1 MATNA
6 NLYVDAGADYFN
18 TITVLDDTGIPLDL
32 SSYTVK
38 SQIRKS
44 YGSTTA
50 YNFNA
55 EVYDAIDG
63 LIRIHL
69 SATQSEAILA
79 GRYLYDIEITQTE
92 SGIKTRVIEGLVIV
106 NPQITQ
112 I

>member
-6 NLYVDAGADYFN
+6 NLYVDAGADYYN
-18 TITVLDDTGIPLDL
+18 SITVLDDSGQPLDL
-32 SSYTVK
+32 STYTAK

-44 YGSTTA
+44 YGSSTA

-55 EVYDAIDG
+55 EVYDAPNG
-63 LIRIHL
+63 VIRIHL
-69 SATQSEAILA
+69 SATESEALSG
-79 GRYLYDIEITQTE
+79 GRYLYDIEITQTNTN
-92 SGIKTRVIEGLVIV
+92 IKIRVIEGLVIV